1 MNIVSTISTALFV
14 KGVVAADETLEN
26 GKPHIAIIG
35 RSNVGKSSLINS
47 LTHQR
52 GLAITSSSPGRTQQI
67 NVFLVNKAF
76 YFLDLPGYGFAKASK
91 EDREKIQKLIG
102 WYLFESGYQQ
112 KMVVLIIDANVGL
125 TAADLEMI
133 DMLEEEGK
141 NIVIVANKIDRLRSS
156 EIARVIQKITDTVE
170 VHKVVPY
177 SSKSKIGLKELAKIL
192 LN

>member
-1 MNIVSTISTALFV
+1 MNIISTISSAQFV
-14 KGVVAADETLEN
+14 KGVVAADEILEN
-26 GKPHIAIIG
+26 GKPQIAIIG

-47 LTHQR
+47 LTKQK

-67 NVFLVNKAF
+67 NVFLVNKVL

-91 EDREKIQKLIG
+91 EEREKIQKLIG

-125 TAADLEMI
+125 TEADLEMI

-141 NIVIVANKIDRLRSS
+141 NIVIVANKIDRMRSS
-156 EIARVIQKITDTVE
+156 EIPRVIKKITDTVE
-170 VHKVVPY
+170 VHKVIPY
-177 SSKSKIGLKELAKIL
+177 SSKAKIGIKELAKIL

>member
-1 MNIVSTISTALFV
+1 MNIIATISSAQFV
-14 KGVVAADETLEN
+14 KGVVAADETLTN
-26 GKPHIAIIG
+26 GKPQIAFIG

-47 LTHQR
+47 LTKQK

-67 NVFLVNKAF
+67 NVFLINKVL

-112 KMVVLIIDANVGL
+112 KMVVLIVDINVGL
-125 TAADLEMI
+125 TETDLEMI

-141 NIVIVANKIDRLRSS
+141 NIVIVANKVDRMKSS
-156 EIARVIQKITDTVE
+156 QLHMALKKIQDKVE
-170 VHKVVPY
+170 VHKVIPY
-177 SSKSKIGLKELAKIL
+177 SSKAKIGVRELAKIL